1 MPPQDPFASIAQPTT
16 PADPFASIAKPT
28 GAGASASPVAPA
40 PNAGLAPAVGAPPA
54 KGILPAPV
62 DQDRQPGGVFGPA
75 GAYEASTGAGKTN
88 KQQAAESL
96 RDTGRAVAAVA
107 PVVTMGASLP
117 VQAAVAAGS
126 GALGTKAEGGTNLQ
140 AIRNA
145 AIAGA
150 VPPAIEYGGQG
161 LGKIVGAAREMFG
174 GESPKNV
181 LDLAPGSQAEGAPK
195 SAVENPVSQG
205 RYTPEGQAYTAAM
218 RSNSHFDM
226 PAEASRAIPALKE
239 SAADLGVNPDG
250 DFQGMNGPALAK
262 RINDHALEINEA
274 RNAAAIDPVRTQPA
288 DVSKTPELADLIGKK
303 NPTTDDVD
311 KFRIDGNKK
320 LAKSGYY
327 GQSPSQ
333 QYAAGPDLAKLEA
346 AVSQA
351 RDVVYD
357 SVYQHTGIDIRPSK
371 QIEASLIK
379 LNDVA
384 NSTNNTIA
392 QQEAKYQSTPMS
404 QRILGS
410 VKRLVSI
417 KANPT
422 NAFEPGVSSPTDEF
436 NGNMKRVFGDVK
448 PAPGSVMKNEHL
460 VEQAPGALTPPPGV
474 TPPPVSTQGELG
486 LEPNKPNFQLTPP
499 AGTTPAAIQP
509 RQAALPLTSAYAP
522 MGEHAGLTSNIPGEA
537 VPGQNLNLT
546 GGNGI
551 NQPMQNILDFSK
563 EAHPVPGPLKS
574 ALSEGGERRLAPR
587 GNLSPEQILEGIKQR
602 GQGPQTV
609 VQNTEG
615 AADLIKRSGVNNRG
629 ESMVY
634 SDAGGE
640 PRVTTLGGLNG
651 SAKIGELVGKDIGN
665 GTIEVT
671 SNQIYGKNLQGV
683 GRGTD
688 QINHFLQNMGPETKI
703 VKSDISTSVG
713 ARGAW
718 DNVMKSNPGAV
729 TKQVFKDGQVQY
741 TVDMSKFARNR

>member
-1 MPPQDPFASIAQPTT
+1 MSLWNWHKHHPWQDGQDGIRLGTTGGGAAIGGSMFGPEGATAGALLGGGLGEAINSIAFPGNLTRD
-16 PADPFASIAKPT
+16 ALVE
-28 GAGASASPVAPA
+28 SAFKNSPKSP
-40 PNAGLAPAVGAPPA
+40 LD
-54 KGILPAPV
+54 I
-62 DQDRQPGGVFGPA
+62 
-75 GAYEASTGAGKTN
+75 
-88 KQQAAESL
+88 
-96 RDTGRAVAAVA
+96 
-107 PVVTMGASLP
+107 
-117 VQAAVAAGS
+117 
-126 GALGTKAEGGTNLQ
+126 
-140 AIRNA
+140 IRNEA
-145 AIAGA
+145 TA
-150 VPPAIEYGGQG
+150 
-161 LGKIVGAAREMFG
+161 
-174 GESPKNV
+174 NT
-181 LDLAPGSQAEGAPK
+181 AP
-195 SAVENPVSQG
+195 
-205 RYTPEGQAYTAAM
+205 
-218 RSNSHFDM
+218 
-226 PAEASRAIPALKE
+226 
-239 SAADLGVNPDG
+239 
-250 DFQGMNGPALAK
+250 
-262 RINDHALEINEA
+262 
-274 RNAAAIDPVRTQPA
+274 
-288 DVSKTPELADLIGKK
+288 
-303 NPTTDDVD
+303 
-311 KFRIDGNKK
+311 
-320 LAKSGYY
+320 
-327 GQSPSQ
+327 
-333 QYAAGPDLAKLEA
+333 
-346 AVSQA
+346 
-351 RDVVYD
+351 
-357 SVYQHTGIDIRPSK
+357 
-371 QIEASLIK
+371 
-379 LNDVA
+379 
-384 NSTNNTIA
+384 
-392 QQEAKYQSTPMS
+392 
-404 QRILGS
+404 
-410 VKRLVSI
+410 RL
-417 KANPT
+417 
-422 NAFEPGVSSPTDEF
+422 
-436 NGNMKRVFGDVK
+436 R
-448 PAPGSVMKNEHL
+448 
-460 VEQAPGALTPPPGV
+460 LTPPPGV

-509 RQAALPLTSAYAP
+509 RQVAFPLTSARPTVAP
-522 MGEHAGLTSNIPGEA
+522 GLRQHSGEA

-587 GNLSPEQILEGIKQR
+587 GNLSPEQIIEGIKQR

-703 VKSDISTSVG
+703 VKSDISTSDG